1 VLFYGGNQV
10 ERFPLSGLTYDTKAR
25 RLFVGDYQNN
35 RVMVFDVATSTITNG
50 ENAVSP
56 SIWHKSPNRP
66 KFLGAP
72 RILDFVPFPFKP
84 RSWQMPDAHER
95 ATAPTHPRVP
105 AWTPFLQF

>member
-50 ENAVSP
+50 ENAENVLGQSDYVSGNP
-56 SIWHKSPNRP
+56 GISQNH
-66 KFLGAP
+66 
-72 RILDFVPFPFKP
+72 
-84 RSWQMPDAHER
+84 H
-95 ATAPTHPRVP
+95 
-105 AWTPFLQF
+105 